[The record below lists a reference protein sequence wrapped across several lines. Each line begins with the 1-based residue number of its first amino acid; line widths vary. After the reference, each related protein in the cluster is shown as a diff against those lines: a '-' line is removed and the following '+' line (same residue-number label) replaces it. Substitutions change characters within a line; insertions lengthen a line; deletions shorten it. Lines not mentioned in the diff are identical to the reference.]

1 MVLTQSVRSLFPLK
15 GNYPFYPF
23 LPSQSD
29 VRTEETLYN
38 TRRQN
43 SGVVLIGSR
52 EGLRQTDQWVLF
64 SVHQPHLLVLSVPH
78 IFWVCAGKCQVFP
91 AFLYGPRN
99 QSLKFC
105 NTFVSFLELCTSVS
119 YQYLS

>member
-29 VRTEETLYN
+29 VQIEETLYN

-52 EGLRQTDQWVLF
+52 EGLR
-64 SVHQPHLLVLSVPH
+64 PNLSV
-78 IFWVCAGKCQVFP
+78 G
-91 AFLYGPRN
+91 
-99 QSLKFC
+99 
-105 NTFVSFLELCTSVS
+105 FVLCTSASPVGFIS
-119 YQYLS
+119 ATHLLGVCW